1 MGYRWADLKKT
12 RPTFAFGHG
21 LSYTTFELSNL
32 RQSAKETRD
41 GRLTFTVNVR
51 NTGEREGAEVV
62 QLYVSDLKASVERPL
77 KELKAFRK
85 VTLKPGESQ
94 DVQLSIDRRALSFWD
109 EASNNWKA
117 EQGDFQVLVG
127 NASDNT
133 PLKAKFRLVE

>member
-1 MGYRWADLKKT
+1 M
-12 RPTFAFGHG
+12 
-21 LSYTTFELSNL
+21 
-32 RQSAKETRD
+32 
-41 GRLTFTVNVR
+41 
-51 NTGEREGAEVV
+51 

-117 EQGDFQVLVG
+117 EQGDLQVLVG